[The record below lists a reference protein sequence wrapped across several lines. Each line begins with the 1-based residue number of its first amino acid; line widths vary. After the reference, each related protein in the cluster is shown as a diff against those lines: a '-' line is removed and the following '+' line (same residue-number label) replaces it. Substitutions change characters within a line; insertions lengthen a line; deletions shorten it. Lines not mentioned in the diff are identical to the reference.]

1 MQEIQAY
8 GLDSISEDEQAAV
21 NGGDGVSENIAR
33 GLGAVV
39 GSVWWLLKVGGSALD
54 LEYMHL

>member
-1 MQEIQAY
+1 MQEIEKY
-8 GLDSISEDEQAAV
+8 GLRPLTEEQQAAV
-21 NGGDGVSENIAR
+21 NGGDGVSDSIAR
-33 GLGAVV
+33 GAGAIV